1 VKKYYTGFTLIEL
14 LFVLL
19 IAVIIILMG
28 VNHYRKYAA
37 EKDVTQISYNVSL
50 IFQVANEYFRA
61 NYDAKKTPPFT
72 ASVSRQDIIK
82 ANLWPKLLLVGNKL
96 VSSDNNYEVTVTP
109 LQIKNV
115 YTYSF
120 TVTVAFPG
128 VANTD
133 VLAWYKNILNANG
146 SDFSKKQLSWMRKPS
161 YSTDKID
168 THLWPM
174 TNQLQQFTNFMSG
187 RYQE

>member
-1 VKKYYTGFTLIEL
+1 MKKYYTGFTLIEL

-28 VNHYRKYAA
+28 INQYKKYAA

-50 IFQVANEYFRA
+50 IFQAANEYFRV

-72 ASVSRQDIIK
+72 APVSRQDIIK

-96 VSSDNNYEVTVTP
+96 VSHDDNYDVTVTP
-109 LQIKNV
+109 LPIKNV

-133 VLAWYKNILNANG
+133 VLVWYKNILNATS

-174 TNQLQQFTNFMSG
+174 TNQLQQFTNFMSS